1 MKPILFKGEMVRALL
16 SGKKTQTRRIIK
28 PQPTVCPH
36 NPMYLDWSGLA
47 DGVTADRVALA
58 LYMPYQVGDLLWV
71 RETWATS
78 SIYDLLSPKS
88 IPINGLL
95 WFASE
100 GTKPDHAGRWR
111 RSIFMPRWASRI
123 TLKVTGVR
131 IERVNQISEEEAI
144 AEGVAPGFRYE
155 FCGASSWH
163 ENRDEQ
169 LDKGVEMGKVKRT
182 GPVELFAAL
191 WDSINGKNTGCK
203 FADGPWTMVIEF
215 ERVK

>member
-16 SGKKTQTRRIIK
+16 SGAKTQTRRVIK
-28 PQPTVCPH
+28 PQPLHISWFEHQNGWCAKITEQKYEMV
-36 NPMYLDWSGLA
+36 NL
-47 DGVTADRVALA
+47 
-58 LYMPYQVGDLLWV
+58 PYQVGDLLWV

-78 SIYDLLSPKS
+78 SIYDRLSPKN

-111 RSIFMPRWASRI
+111 PSIFMPQWASRI

-131 IERVNQISEEEAI
+131 IERVNQISEEDAI

-155 FCGASSWH
+155 FCGTSSWH
-163 ENRDEQ
+163 ENRDER
-169 LDKGVEMGKVKRT
+169 LDKGFEMGKVKRT

-191 WDSINGKNTGCK
+191 WDSINGKKPGCK
-203 FADGPWTMVIEF
+203 FADGPWVMVVEV